1 MRTTL
6 VAGFVPALLV
16 LLFMYTGFT
25 KLFAPIAFL
34 DTLYKQPFPH
44 FLSDR
49 LVYLIPSLEIAIAI
63 CLFFEKTRTAG
74 LYGACTLLT
83 LFTLYIAA
91 ILLHFF
97 YKTPCSCGGIFRHLS
112 WQQHLWVNILLT
124 GLVITS
130 LIHRA
135 KQPISI
141 TS

>member
-1 MRTTL
+1 MRTKL

-25 KLFAPIAFL
+25 KLFAPVAFL

-44 FLSDR
+44 AMSDW
-49 LVYLIPSLEIAIAI
+49 LAYAVPAGEITVAA
-63 CLFFEKTRTAG
+63 CLLFERTRTAG
-74 LYGACTLLT
+74 LFGAFGLLT

-97 YKTPCSCGGIFRHLS
+97 YKTPCSCGGVFRHLS

-124 GLVITS
+124 GLAITALRHRTKQSIS
-130 LIHRA
+130 L
-135 KQPISI
+135 